1 MNETKINF
9 PNHYLNSV
17 ELDIKVNTYDIDVA
31 GHVNNIVYIR
41 WIEDLRAE
49 LFSQIYPL
57 EKLLEINYY
66 PVVISTELNYK
77 GQLKLF
83 DKPIGKISLENYSHG
98 IIYLRIEIN
107 CNDKI
112 VLTAV
117 QKCVLMN
124 LKTRKMFMGSL
135 ERLLYGKEAEL
146 QLSGK

>member
-1 MNETKINF
+1 MITKDVKYF
-9 PNHYLNSV
+9 ESV
-17 ELDIKVNTYDIDVA
+17 LQVKTYDIDIA

-66 PVVISTELNYK
+66 PVVISTELKYK

-83 DKPIGKISLENYSHG
+83 DNPIGKIILENYSHG
-98 IIYLRIEIN
+98 VIHLKVEITN
-107 CNDKI
+107 NDSM
-112 VLTAV
+112 VFTAT

-124 LKTRKMFMGSL
+124 LDTQKMFMGSL
-135 ERLLYGKEAEL
+135 EKLLKEKENL
-146 QLSGK
+146 NLYKHPKN